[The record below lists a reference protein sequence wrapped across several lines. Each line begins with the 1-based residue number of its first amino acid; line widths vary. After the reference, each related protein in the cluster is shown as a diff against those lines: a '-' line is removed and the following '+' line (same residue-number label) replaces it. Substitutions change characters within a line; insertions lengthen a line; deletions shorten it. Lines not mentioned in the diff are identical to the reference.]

1 MHDTHDTLLALSSRL
16 IADPQRFA
24 VWSVPSLAQARAP
37 TSIHAEQQ
45 ARGLSADFTAL
56 TTSRAMSVVSG
67 GLQRAVTPLASGARG
82 TISWGRATTAA
93 SWRRRAR
100 YFTHSAPAEID
111 PASVVLGIGESSID
125 TAETL
130 CNLPPFFFCVH
141 AQK

>member
-1 MHDTHDTLLALSSRL
+1 MSR
-16 IADPQRFA
+16 
-24 VWSVPSLAQARAP
+24 
-37 TSIHAEQQ
+37 
-45 ARGLSADFTAL
+45 
-56 TTSRAMSVVSG
+56 RAMSVVSG
-67 GLQRAVTPLASGARG
+67 GRQRAVTPCASGARG
-82 TISWGRATTAA
+82 TISWGRATTA
-93 SWRRRAR
+93 SGWRRREVSG